1 MTEVSKKAIKAI
13 KKKITNPKNVSPV
26 SKITRAAEK
35 RSNLYKSLLEGYG
48 NP

>member
-1 MTEVSKKAIKAI
+1 MTEVSKKTIRAI

-26 SKITRAAEK
+26 SKITRAADQ
-35 RSNLYKSLLEGYG
+35 RSDLYKSLLEGYG